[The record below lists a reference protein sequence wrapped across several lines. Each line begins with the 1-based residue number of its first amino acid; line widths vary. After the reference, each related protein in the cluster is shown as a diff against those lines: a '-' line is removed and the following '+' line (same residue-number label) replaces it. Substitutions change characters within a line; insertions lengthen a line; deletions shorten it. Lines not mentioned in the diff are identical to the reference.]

1 MASKQKL
8 MDKNKND
15 NQNKYKNYKYVLTVK
30 IIIGIFALI
39 VASLACYFAIT
50 FIFIGK
56 PLAEMAYFFRGFL
69 LFICLTLVGFIA
81 WGLVFINSQTYRG
94 DNKGDSLMIIVGFL
108 SIICGIIAIIMS
120 YVS

>member
-56 PLAEMAYFFRGFL
+56 PLAEMPYFFRHFL

-108 SIICGIIAIIMS
+108 SIIRGIIAIIIS

>member
-30 IIIGIFALI
+30 IILGIFALI

-50 FIFIGK
+50 LIFIGK
-56 PLAEMAYFFRGFL
+56 PLAEMPYFFIHFVL
-69 LFICLTLVGFIA
+69 CICLTLVGFIA